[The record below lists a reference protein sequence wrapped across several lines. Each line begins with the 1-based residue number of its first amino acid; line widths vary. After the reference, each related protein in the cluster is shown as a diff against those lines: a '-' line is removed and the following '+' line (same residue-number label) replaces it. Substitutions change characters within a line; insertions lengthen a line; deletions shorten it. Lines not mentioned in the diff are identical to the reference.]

1 VAIEAG
7 QQVLHYRLI
16 EKIGEGG
23 MGVVYLAEDTKLDR
37 KVALKVLPT
46 ELASDPERMQR
57 FEREAKTV
65 AGLSHPNI
73 VTLHSVEKVAGD
85 HFITMELVEGEDL
98 ATRIACG
105 PVPLAE
111 ALPIALQIAEALE
124 AAHERG
130 IIHRDLKPA
139 NVRVTADGQVKVL
152 DFGLAKAFG
161 PEGGSG
167 ADAADLS
174 DSPTLTA
181 QMTRVGTLLGTAAYM
196 SPEQARGQEADKR
209 ADIWSFGVVLYE
221 MLAGRPLFDGA
232 SVTDVLAAVVRDDLD
247 LPELPATVPPSIRG
261 LLARCLDRDPKNRL
275 RDIGEARVRIARAL
289 VAPEKVGADIATPS
303 SPVVSGRKSSRSY
316 IWGGLLALMAAIAAG
331 AIMWPW
337 TSRPEPAN
345 LLSGATMTR
354 ITGFAGS
361 ETSAAISRDGKNVAC
376 LSDRGGRFDV
386 WVIPV
391 ATGQP
396 YNLTKGL
403 VGGLQ
408 SLLRSVSFSH
418 DGSEIVLGGSRDGRL
433 RRMPLL
439 GGTPR
444 NWLEPQATTVSW
456 SPDGSRVVYQTSDP
470 GDPIIVADRDGS
482 DRREIL
488 RSPSGHHQHFPTWG
502 ADGWVYL
509 VRGHEN
515 TGQMDLWRVRP
526 DGTGSEQLVTG
537 TREPKHPTPVDEK
550 TVLFVGQEPDGAGPW
565 LWAFDLER
573 RVARRLS
580 FGLEQYTSLAASAD
594 GRRLAAS
601 VANPRVSLWQVPI
614 GDELVTD
621 SDVGPFELPTVRAL
635 APRFGPEDLFYLSS
649 LGSGDGLWRFRNGTT
664 REIWKGTEAPLLEP
678 VAVSADG
685 ASLALILRQNERNV
699 LHLLS
704 ADGAELRALS
714 SAVDVRG
721 SVSWSPDGAWIVTGG
736 EDLDGL
742 PGLFKVSVDGDR
754 VEKIVEGQALH
765 PVWSPTEELIVY
777 HGPQVG
783 PVSPAMG
790 VRPDGA
796 PVDLPPLEIL
806 VAGQRVRFLPDGR
819 GLIHL
824 KSSTN
829 FQQDFWLLDLST
841 MQDRRLTE
849 LHAAGTLNTFDIT
862 PDGKQ
867 IVFDRLSEDSDI
879 VLIELA
885 SPK

>member
-1 VAIEAG
+1 MIG
-7 QQVLHYRLI
+7 RTLSHF
-16 EKIGEGG
+16 KITAKLGEGG
-23 MGVVYLAEDTKLDR
+23 MGEVYRATDAKLGREVAIKILPEAVSAEPERLARFDREARVLASLNHASIAAIYSFEHEDPVHFL
-37 KVALKVLPT
+37 VM
-46 ELASDPERMQR
+46 ELA
-57 FEREAKTV
+57 
-65 AGLSHPNI
+65 
-73 VTLHSVEKVAGD
+73 
-85 HFITMELVEGEDL
+85 EGEDL
-98 ATRIACG
+98 AERIARG
-105 PVPLAE
+105 PILPDE
-111 ALPIALQIAEALE
+111 ALPIALRIAEALE

-130 IIHRDLKPA
+130 VIHRDLKPA
-139 NVRVTADGQVKVL
+139 NVRVTAEGQVKVL
-152 DFGLAKAFG
+152 DFGLAKAFEPG
-161 PEGGSG
+161 DGAS
-167 ADAADLS
+167 ADAEDPS
-174 DSPTLTA
+174 NSPTLTA

-221 MLAGRPLFDGA
+221 MLSGKPLFAGA
-232 SVTDVLAAVVRDDLD
+232 SVTDVLAAVVRDDLG
-247 LPELPATVPPSIRG
+247 LPELPVGVPPSIRD
-261 LLARCLDRDPKNRL
+261 LHARCLDRDPKNRL

-289 VAPEKVGADIATPS
+289 AAPERAGTDIAAPS
-303 SPVVSGRKSSRSY
+303 PAAVSGRKSSRPY
-316 IWGGLLALMAAIAAG
+316 IWGAMLVLVAAIAVG
-331 AIMWPW
+331 AITWPW
-337 TSRPEPAN
+337 AGRSEPAN

-361 ETSAAISRDGKNVAC
+361 ETSAAISRDGKTIAC
-376 LSDRGGRFDV
+376 LSDRDGQFDV

-391 ATGQP
+391 GTGQP

-418 DGSEIVLGGSRDGRL
+418 DGSEVVLAGSLNGRL

-444 NWLEPQATTVSW
+444 NWLEPQAINVSW

-470 GDPIIVADRDGS
+470 GDPLIVANSDGS

-488 RSPSGHHQHFPTWG
+488 TSASGYHQHYPTWG
-502 ADGWVYL
+502 ADGWIYV
-509 VRGHEN
+509 VRGQEN
-515 TGQMDLWRVRP
+515 TLEMDLWRIRP
-526 DGTGSEQLVTG
+526 DGIGSERLVTG
-537 TREPKHPTPVDEK
+537 TGLTYPTPVDEK
-550 TVLFVGQEPDGAGPW
+550 TVLFIGQEQNGAGPW
-565 LWAFDLER
+565 LWALDLER

-614 GDELVTD
+614 HDEVATD
-621 SDVGPFELPTVRAL
+621 SDVLAFELPTVRAL

-664 REIWKGTEAPLLEP
+664 HEIWKGTEAPLLEP

-685 ASLALILRQNERNV
+685 TSIAFILRQDGRNV
-699 LHLLS
+699 LHVLS
-704 ADGAELRALS
+704 ADGAELRTLS

-721 SVSWSPDGAWIVTGG
+721 SASWSPDGAWIVAGG

-742 PGLFKVSVDGDR
+742 PGLFKVSVDGGR
-754 VEKIVEGQALH
+754 VEKIVEGQALN

-777 HGPQVG
+777 DGPQVNA
-783 PVSPAMG
+783 VSPVLG
-790 VRPDGA
+790 VRPDGG
-796 PVDLPPLEIL
+796 PVDLPPLESL
-806 VAGQRVRFLPDGR
+806 VHGQRVRFLPDGR
-819 GLIHL
+819 GLIHM

-829 FQQDFWLLDLST
+829 FRQDFWLLDLST
-841 MQDRRLTE
+841 MQDRQLTRLDD
-849 LHAAGTLNTFDIT
+849 AGTINTFDIT

-879 VLIELA
+879 VLIELQSA
-885 SPK
+885 K